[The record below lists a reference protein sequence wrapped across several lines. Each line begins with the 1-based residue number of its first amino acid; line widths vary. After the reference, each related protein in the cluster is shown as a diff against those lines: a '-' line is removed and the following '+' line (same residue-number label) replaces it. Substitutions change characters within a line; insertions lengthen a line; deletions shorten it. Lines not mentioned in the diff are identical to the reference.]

1 VDETVFLWV
10 VEHRVAWLN
19 PVFVAL
25 SIAGYAGLVWILLA
39 PPISLLGKR
48 DPFFGLGLTA
58 ACVWSADLIALG
70 IKAAVGRARPFEGV
84 VDVEALVGATVGYSM
99 PSGHAA
105 TSFAGAVILTYL
117 LRQAA
122 PFAFLLA
129 VAISFSRIYVGVHY
143 PSDVLAGA
151 ALGALVSLT
160 AIALLRLRRR
170 TSAVRQRSEGAP
182 PAG

>member
-1 VDETVFLWV
+1 V
-10 VEHRVAWLN
+10 V
-19 PVFVAL
+19 PV
-25 SIAGYAGLVWILLA
+25 
-39 PPISLLGKR
+39 SLFAR
-48 DPFFGLGLTA
+48 RNPFFGLGLTA

-70 IKAAVGRARPFEGV
+70 IKAATGRPRPFEELPAI
-84 VDVEALVGATVGYSM
+84 DTLIGATVGQSL

-117 LRQAA
+117 LPRGAA
-122 PFAFLLA
+122 LFFLLA

-151 ALGALVSLT
+151 ALGAVLSLT
-160 AIALLRLRRR
+160 ALAILRLRRP
-170 TSAVRQRSEGAP
+170 TSAGRPRSAGAP